1 MGSMNKIVRLRDAET
16 KYQIA
21 LNHFNYA
28 EEDYID
34 VAISELNEAL
44 LNLNRVRKE
53 LNLKSVEL

>member
-28 EEDYID
+28 EGDYID